1 MTSSAYRD
9 TSDSDS
15 RGLSDLQVSIFKAW
29 GTLLSFALQ
38 DVQNALPD
46 LFGETVEFLNTQW
59 MNQFGYLVIYKCLNF
74 ADLLCNKHSFCVFKF
89 QLLFLS
95 KH

>member
-15 RGLSDLQVSIFKAW
+15 RGLSDLQVSIFKAR

-46 LFGETVEFLNTQW
+46 LFGETVEFFKYSGNESVWLS
-59 MNQFGYLVIYKCLNF
+59 
-74 ADLLCNKHSFCVFKF
+74 CNLQVS
-89 QLLFLS
+89 
-95 KH
+95 